1 MEHLRAL
8 AAKSLAATAPPPE
21 DLAAIEED
29 ELVNKLF
36 EEQWARLQAHVSDPQ
51 KVKLTFWTNM
61 PGDVPRRVAKRVK
74 RRLDAIGL
82 RPKWGVCECP
92 SPCWYYGSLG
102 VCPGAQ
108 VYIKPIGWM

>member
-8 AAKSLAATAPPPE
+8 AAKSLAATAPPQE
-21 DLAAIEED
+21 CTLHDD

-36 EEQWARLQAHVSDPQ
+36 EEQWARLQAHVSDPH

-92 SPCWYYGSLG
+92 SPCWYYGTLG
-102 VCPGAQ
+102 ICPGAQ
-108 VYIKPIGWM
+108 VYIKPTRWL

>member
-8 AAKSLAATAPPPE
+8 AGTGSAATAPPPE
-21 DLAAIEED
+21 CTPDDD
-29 ELVNKLF
+29 ELVNTLF
-36 EEQWARLQAHVSDPQ
+36 EEQWARLQAHVSNPHF
-51 KVKLTFWTNM
+51 VKFSFWTNM
-61 PGDVPRRVAKRVK
+61 PGDVPRRVAKQVK

-102 VCPGAQ
+102 ICPGGQ
-108 VYIKPIGWM
+108 LYIKPTGWL

>member
-8 AAKSLAATAPPPE
+8 AGTGSAATAPPPE
-21 DLAAIEED
+21 CTPDDD
-29 ELVNKLF
+29 ELVNTLF
-36 EEQWARLQAHVSDPQ
+36 EEQWARLQAHVSSPHF
-51 KVKLTFWTNM
+51 VKFSFWTNM

-74 RRLDAIGL
+74 QRLDAIGL

-102 VCPGAQ
+102 ICPGAQ
-108 VYIKPIGWM
+108 LCIKPTRWL